1 MNIIDIVEIKKII
14 NKNKN
19 IILVVDNTFAT
30 PALQNPLDMGAD
42 IVLHFCYQIFG
53 WTLRLGYGGFGAK

>member
-1 MNIIDIVEIKKII
+1 MNIIDIVEIKII
-14 NKNKN
+14 NNNKN

-42 IVLHFCYQIFG
+42 ICAVTFCYQIFG
-53 WTLRLGYGGFGAK
+53 RTFRLGYGGFGAK